1 VDLPVF
7 RALLSDTG
15 QEAIQAAMDL
25 EAREVDFLAHFT
37 GLSRQY
43 PRELARAAL
52 GIAILRRE
60 AAGKFPFADRLYLT
74 RAGLEQSTA
83 YEVSVYRAERYR
95 AFSSAIDLGCSV
107 GGDTL
112 ALAAV
117 LPTAG
122 VDKERL
128 RLEMARANLAA
139 VALSERASFI
149 QADLTSGLPF
159 AAQPGQALFFD
170 PARRAGG
177 RRIYSVDEYQPP
189 LNIIQGW
196 LKLFPALGVKISPGV
211 RLDEVNT
218 YDAELE
224 FISLNGE
231 LKEAV
236 LWFGPLKTSR
246 RRATLLPGV
255 HSLSFEEEP
264 DLPVDDPGAYLY
276 EPDPA
281 VLRAGMVRNLGQIL
295 GAAQLDPEIAYLT
308 GDIKKPTPFAR
319 VWAVE
324 DWFPFGLKRLRAYL
338 REQGVGRIT
347 VKKRGSPLEPDDLI
361 RELRLKGEGE
371 RVIFLTQLRGRHIV
385 IVCRTQA
392 TPSNNGR

>member
-15 QEAIQAAMDL
+15 QEAIQTAMDL

-60 AAGKFPFADRLYLT
+60 AAGKFPFADRMYLT
-74 RAGLEQSTA
+74 REGLEQSTA
-83 YEVSVYRAERYR
+83 YEVSAYRAERYR
-95 AFSSAIDLGCSV
+95 SFSSAIDLGCSV

-117 LPTAG
+117 LPTTG
-122 VDKERL
+122 VDNERL

-159 AAQPGQALFFD
+159 APQPGQALFFD
-170 PARRAGG
+170 PARRVGG

-189 LNIIQGW
+189 LNIIRSW

-224 FISLNGE
+224 FISLHGE

-246 RRATLLPGV
+246 RRATLLPGG

-264 DLPVDDPGAYLY
+264 DLPVHDPGAYLY
-276 EPDPA
+276 EPDPGGVKGGYGPQSGA
-281 VLRAGMVRNLGQIL
+281 DFGSRPAGSRDRLPDGRYQKAHTFCEGMGSRRLVSIRDEAIAGLPARAGRR
-295 GAAQLDPEIAYLT
+295 PYHCEKTRLT
-308 GDIKKPTPFAR
+308 P
-319 VWAVE
+319 
-324 DWFPFGLKRLRAYL
+324 
-338 REQGVGRIT
+338 
-347 VKKRGSPLEPDDLI
+347 
-361 RELRLKGEGE
+361 
-371 RVIFLTQLRGRHIV
+371 
-385 IVCRTQA
+385 RT
-392 TPSNNGR
+392 G

>member
-1 VDLPVF
+1 VELPVF
-7 RALLSDTG
+7 RGLLLDPG

-25 EAREVDFLAHFT
+25 EPREFDFLAHFT
-37 GLSRQY
+37 RLSRQY

-52 GIAILRRE
+52 EIAVLRRE
-60 AAGKFPFADRLYLT
+60 AASKFPFADRMYLT
-74 RAGLEQSTA
+74 REGLEQSTA

-95 AFSSAIDLGCSV
+95 SFSSAIDLGCSV

-117 LPTAG
+117 LPTTG

-139 VALSERASFI
+139 AALSERASFI
-149 QADLTSGLPF
+149 QADLNSGLPF
-159 AAQPGQALFFD
+159 ASQSGQALFFD
-170 PARRAGG
+170 PGRRVGG
-177 RRIYSVDEYQPP
+177 RRIFSVDEYQPP
-189 LNIIQGW
+189 LNIIQSW
-196 LKLFPALGVKISPGV
+196 LPRFPALGVKISPGV
-211 RLDEVNT
+211 RLEEVNT

-224 FISLNGE
+224 FISLQGE

-246 RRATLLPGV
+246 RRATLLPGG

-276 EPDPA
+276 EPDAA

-324 DWFPFGLKRLRAYL
+324 DWFPFGMKRLRAYL
-338 REQGVGRIT
+338 REQGVGRII

-361 RELRLKGEGE
+361 RELRLKGDGE

-385 IVCRTQA
+385 IVCRNQA